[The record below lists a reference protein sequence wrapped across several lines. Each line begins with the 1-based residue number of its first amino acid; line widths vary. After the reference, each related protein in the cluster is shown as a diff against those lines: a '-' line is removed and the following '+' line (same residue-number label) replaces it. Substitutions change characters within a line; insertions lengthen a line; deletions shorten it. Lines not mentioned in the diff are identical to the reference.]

1 MRNHNLSGV
10 VKLLKVQDHTT
21 AGTSTVT
28 SDAIDM
34 LGYTGVLV
42 LSSFGTAASGNTA
55 KLQQSSDNGA
65 TDDYTDLTGTSVTS
79 GSSDEDVWLDLYR
92 PQKRYIKA
100 VFARGTS
107 STLESVW
114 AILYGPL
121 SAPVSFNNTT
131 GTIVGEA
138 HVEESEGTA

>member
-21 AGTSTVT
+21 AGTSTIT
-28 SDAIDM
+28 SDAIDTK
-34 LGYTGVLV
+34 GFSGVLV

-55 KLQQSSDNGA
+55 KLQQSSDDGS
-65 TDDYTDLTGTSVTS
+65 TDDYSDLTGTSITS
-79 GSSDEDVWLDLYR
+79 GTSDEDVWLDLYR
-92 PQKRYIKA
+92 PQKRYVKA

-107 STLESVW
+107 TTLESVW

-121 SAPVSFNNTT
+121 SAPVTYNNTT